1 MKVALVVLILTAAC
15 FAQDDFTVESS
26 GKQKWQRD
34 EVQKIYD
41 SACAVVQR
49 EFGGNR
55 TLRPKVK
62 LLLGSD
68 KNALAFDQREI
79 RLVKWDPYLFA
90 QGVVMLAFEDLLP
103 TDQRLA
109 MTKRAVNWADSTIDV
124 KQVAK

>member
-1 MKVALVVLILTAAC
+1 MNYV
-15 FAQDDFTVESS
+15 
-26 GKQKWQRD
+26 
-34 EVQKIYD
+34 
-41 SACAVVQR
+41 SACAGVQR
-49 EFGGNR
+49 EIGGNG

-103 TDQRLA
+103 MDQRLA

-124 KQVAK
+124 KQVATTRVVE